1 MATLPPDA
9 DAVRADG
16 GLVHLRGVV
25 PNDLAA
31 LRRLFAGASDESFF
45 LRFFGT
51 GRRVGDQYA
60 ERLVRPSND
69 SHRALVA
76 TVDNVIIGV
85 AEYERVDG
93 ASAEV
98 ALLVADE
105 HHGQG
110 IGTLLLEHLI
120 ALARSAGIGSFVAEV
135 LGDNT
140 AMLRVLKDLG
150 LPVETSYESGA
161 AHVAFPLTGDDR
173 FLEAVD
179 ERDRAADVAS
189 LRSVLA
195 PRSIAV
201 IGASPRIGSVGREV
215 LRNILIGGYTG
226 TVFAVNPNHRSVLAV
241 ATVPSVELLPVPV
254 DLAVVAVG
262 AERVPEVVRRCGQR
276 GVRAVLVLTSGFSE
290 LGERGRALQAEI
302 TRECR
307 QHGMRLVGPN
317 CLGVMNTNAMVR
329 LNATFASLPAQPGG
343 LALASQSGALGIAVV
358 GAAIR
363 SGLGISQ
370 FISVGNKADVSSND
384 LLLAWERDD
393 RVRCI
398 GLYLESL
405 GNPRKFAR
413 IARRVAQR
421 TPIVAIKA
429 GRSPAGRRA
438 GQSHTAAAA
447 AADEVVNAL
456 FDQAGVLRVSTIEQ
470 LLDASRLFCEQPPAT
485 GTRIAIIGNAGGP
498 GILAA
503 DAATAAGLDVVDFS
517 ADTTQQLRQIAPGA
531 ASLSNPVDLGATA
544 SPEHFAAALGVAI
557 EAGEVDLVMAVFIET
572 SVVDPEAMM
581 TALADAAAESDKP
594 VVTTWVGAA
603 SRSIPLAQHRA
614 MPVFSFPEPAAA
626 ALGLVARHAALRVAP
641 PRPERPAGLDPAQ
654 AGGLVG
660 RALGDSGG
668 RWITAGEAAGIL
680 AAYGIDVVPYRVV
693 RSADGAAA
701 AANELGYPVVVK
713 LAGAG
718 LHKSELGGV
727 RVGLADAASVR
738 EAVTSLLLLGSA
750 EAGILVQH
758 QAPTGVEVI
767 VGAMQ
772 HDQFGPLVM
781 VGAGGALADLL
792 ADRTFRLAPLA
803 RQTAHAMMSEL
814 RTAALLDGFRGGP
827 RVSRDALA
835 ELLVRVAALAHD
847 LPGVAELDLNPV
859 ICRGDQLQVVDVR
872 LRVVPARPE
881 SDPWLRR
888 LAVSSDRSAG
898 DHVQ

>member
-1 MATLPPDA
+1 MTTPPTEA

-16 GLVHLRGVV
+16 GLVHLRAVV
-25 PNDLAA
+25 PDDLAA
-31 LRRLFAGASDESFF
+31 LRRLFADASDESFF

-51 GRRVGDQYA
+51 GRKVGDQYA
-60 ERLVRPSND
+60 QRLLRTPNND
-69 SHRALVA
+69 HRALAA
-76 TVDNVIIGV
+76 TVDNVIVGV
-85 AEYERVDG
+85 AEYERCDD
-93 ASAEV
+93 SDAEI

-110 IGTLLLEHLI
+110 IGTLLLEHLV
-120 ALARSAGIGSFVAEV
+120 ALARSAGIGKFVAEV
-135 LGDNT
+135 LGDNLP
-140 AMLRVLKDLG
+140 MLRVLKDFG
-150 LPVETSYESGA
+150 LPVETIYDSGT

-179 ERDRAADVAS
+179 ERDRAADAVS

-201 IGASPRIGSVGREV
+201 IGASPRPGSVGREV
-215 LRNILIGGYTG
+215 LRNTLIGGYTG
-226 TVFAVNPNHRSVLAV
+226 TLFAVNPHHRSVLAV
-241 ATVPSVELLPVPV
+241 PTVSSVELLPVPV

-290 LGERGRALQAEI
+290 LGERGRTLQADI

-317 CLGVMNTNAMVR
+317 CLGVMNTDPMVR
-329 LNATFASLPAQPGG
+329 LNATFASMPAQPGG

-358 GAAIR
+358 AAAAR
-363 SGLGISQ
+363 SGLGIAQ

-421 TPIVAIKA
+421 TPVVAIKA

-447 AADEVVNAL
+447 AADDVVEAL
-456 FDQAGVLRVSTIEQ
+456 FEQAGVLRVSTIEQ
-470 LLDASRLFCEQPPAT
+470 LLDAARVFCEQPPAT

-503 DAATAAGLDVVDFS
+503 DAAAAAGLNVVEFS
-517 ADTTQQLRQIAPGA
+517 ADTTQQLQRIVPDA
-531 ASLSNPVDLGATA
+531 ASLSNPVDLGATV
-544 SPEHFAAALGVAI
+544 SPERFAAALAVAI
-557 EAGEVDLVMAVFIET
+557 RASDIDLVMAVFIET

-581 TALADAAAESDKP
+581 TALAGVTAESDKP

-603 SRSIPLAQHRA
+603 SRSIPLGAGHRA
-614 MPVFSFPEPAAA
+614 LPVFSFPEPAAA
-626 ALGLVARHAALRVAP
+626 ALGLVARHAPLRLPP
-641 PRPERPAGLDPAQ
+641 PRPARPADLDP
-654 AGGLVG
+654 GTSGRLVE
-660 RALGDSGG
+660 RALGHSEG
-668 RWITAGEAAGIL
+668 RWVTPDEAAGIL
-680 AAYGIDVVPYRVV
+680 GAYGIEVAAYRVV
-693 RSADGAAA
+693 RTADNAST
-701 AANELGYPVVVK
+701 AANELGYPVVAK
-713 LAGAG
+713 LARPG
-718 LHKSELGGV
+718 LHKSELRGV
-727 RVGLADAASVR
+727 RLGLADAMSVR
-738 EAVTSLLLLGSA
+738 EAVTSLLRLDSA

-758 QAPTGVEVI
+758 EVPTGVELI

-772 HDQFGPLVM
+772 HDRFGPLVM
-781 VGAGGALADLL
+781 LGAGGTLADLL

-803 RQTAHAMMSEL
+803 HQAARAMISEL

-827 RVSRDALA
+827 QVSRDAVA
-835 ELLVRVAALAHD
+835 DLLVRVGALAHD

-859 ICRGDQLQVVDVR
+859 ICDGNELQVVDVR
-872 LRVVPARPE
+872 LRVAPAAPD
-881 SDPWLRR
+881 SDEWLRR
-888 LAVSSDRSAG
+888 LAVSS
-898 DHVQ
+898 